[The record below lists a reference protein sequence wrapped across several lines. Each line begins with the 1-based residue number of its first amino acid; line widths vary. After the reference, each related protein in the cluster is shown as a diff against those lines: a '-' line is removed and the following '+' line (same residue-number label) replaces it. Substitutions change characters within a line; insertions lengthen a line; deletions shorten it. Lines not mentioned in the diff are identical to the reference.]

1 MMIVDPI
8 KQGLA
13 QGWQHIDVGLQTENS
28 TLEADVVIV
37 GTGAGGGVAAE
48 MLTAA
53 GFNVLMV
60 EAGSLQSSTDF
71 TMQERNAY
79 PEMYQQ
85 AAAMRTK
92 DKAIGIFQGRTVG
105 GSTTINWT
113 TSIRTPE
120 PTLDYWASAKSVQ
133 GLSPAQL
140 QPWFEQMEQ
149 RLSIAPWPV
158 PPNPN
163 NRILKEGCQKLGW
176 QHTVISRNVA
186 GCWNLGYCGMGC
198 PVNAKQ
204 SMLVTTIPEALSK
217 GARLLTRAQAYQL
230 EHHAD
235 KATALL
241 VRGLHRQGQP
251 TGVTVTIKAKH
262 YVLAAGAIHTP
273 SLLMR
278 SHVDDPHKV
287 LGNGIFL
294 HPTLLSGAIFDEQVK
309 ACNGAPQSI
318 YSDEF
323 VWQGGVTETI
333 GYKLEVPPVHPVL
346 LASKLIGYGQS
357 HAQIMDKFNQLQ
369 VTIALIRD
377 GFNRHLPG
385 GKVHLDGEQV
395 SLDYPLDYQFWA
407 ATRRALLSMAE
418 LQFAAGAKQVLPLTD
433 GMQLLN
439 SWHEAKQ
446 AIATVTL
453 APLKTI
459 VASAHVMGGCA
470 FGEDTQQAWVN
481 SEGRSH
487 YLENVSVLDGSIFP
501 TSLGANPQLSIYA
514 ITAKNVASLIKHLR
528 R

>member
-163 NRILKEGCQKLGW
+163 NRILKEGCQKL
-176 QHTVISRNVA
+176 V
-186 GCWNLGYCGMGC
+186 
-198 PVNAKQ
+198 
-204 SMLVTTIPEALSK
+204 
-217 GARLLTRAQAYQL
+217 
-230 EHHAD
+230 
-235 KATALL
+235 
-241 VRGLHRQGQP
+241 
-251 TGVTVTIKAKH
+251 
-262 YVLAAGAIHTP
+262 
-273 SLLMR
+273 
-278 SHVDDPHKV
+278 
-287 LGNGIFL
+287 
-294 HPTLLSGAIFDEQVK
+294 
-309 ACNGAPQSI
+309 
-318 YSDEF
+318 
-323 VWQGGVTETI
+323 
-333 GYKLEVPPVHPVL
+333 
-346 LASKLIGYGQS
+346 
-357 HAQIMDKFNQLQ
+357 
-369 VTIALIRD
+369 
-377 GFNRHLPG
+377 
-385 GKVHLDGEQV
+385 
-395 SLDYPLDYQFWA
+395 
-407 ATRRALLSMAE
+407 
-418 LQFAAGAKQVLPLTD
+418 
-433 GMQLLN
+433 
-439 SWHEAKQ
+439 
-446 AIATVTL
+446 
-453 APLKTI
+453 
-459 VASAHVMGGCA
+459 
-470 FGEDTQQAWVN
+470 
-481 SEGRSH
+481 
-487 YLENVSVLDGSIFP
+487 GSI
-501 TSLGANPQLSIYA
+501 
-514 ITAKNVASLIKHLR
+514 R
-528 R
+528 